1 MTRTAS
7 YERLVLI
14 ATILAIAL
22 YAVADARLA
31 VLVLGAPVAVAGL
44 LLTRGGQGWSMP
56 RIVSGLLVLGAVA
69 NAFRTASIDGVDV
82 SDFSEFMVL
91 ILLIKCF
98 DRRLPRDDSQLITL
112 CAFLAIGATLLSPA
126 LIVGALLL
134 VFVPVFVLLAMQY
147 QLYAGRFRAAEAE
160 REVAPRAEGGS
171 LGTPQLLG
179 VTGMSLLLAFVVSA
193 VVFVLVPRGLGRSVF
208 GDWTR
213 TNASSVTGFTDR
225 VQLGGEGVISESTR
239 PVLEVTVLD
248 QDGEPTGG
256 EGQLFYLRGSAL
268 DVYRGGTWI
277 ARSGGMLPAP
287 NRAEPGRVVPIPG
300 VARQVDTL
308 TLRVQ
313 MREPAG
319 SRTPI
324 FGLWRP
330 MSVKLETAGRVS
342 YSPVD
347 FALSFEPER
356 GEVLSYEVR
365 SATELLSPRDTRSGR
380 TPVSFDSEVARRRA
394 EAALR
399 IGEIEPDPGIRG
411 VVDDEIA
418 ARLIERYLQTNFGYT
433 LRMVS
438 PPVGEDPIDW
448 FLTERD
454 AGHCEYFASA
464 MAAMCRSVGINARVV
479 TGYVAAEFDPARGSY
494 LVRESNAHAW
504 VEAEVAPGL
513 WRVFDPTPQAELREI
528 HVPKVGLLARV
539 GRFFDSLENAWV
551 SSIIGFD
558 ESTRSRILGGEPGE
572 SGERVGGG
580 WMSRA
585 MSGGASR
592 WMRALAS
599 GAVAFVVIAL
609 GGLGLVALGRRI
621 GLIRRQ
627 GPGDGAH
634 AWEASPYYAEALALL
649 EDHELGKPSG
659 EPLARFAAR
668 RLAEVDA
675 GAAAAAEEI
684 ARLYYRERF
693 AGVSLDPGER
703 EAARSAVDRLRVRLG
718 LLAR

>member
-1 MTRTAS
+1 MTRTTS

-14 ATILAIAL
+14 ATLLAIAL

-31 VLVLGAPVAVAGL
+31 VLVLGAPVAVTGL

-56 RIVSGLLVLGAVA
+56 RFVSGLLVVGAVA

-126 LIVGALLL
+126 LIVGALLVAFL
-134 VFVPVFVLLAMQY
+134 PVFVLLAMQY
-147 QLYAGRFRAAEAE
+147 QLYAGRFRAAEAT
-160 REVAPRAEGGS
+160 RGS
-171 LGTPQLLG
+171 ARRDGAGPLGTAQLLG
-179 VTGMSLLLAFVVSA
+179 VTGMSLVLAFVVSA

-248 QDGEPTGG
+248 EDGERLGD
-256 EGQLFYLRGSAL
+256 EGRLFYLRGAAL

-277 ARSGGMLPAP
+277 TRSGGMLPAP

-308 TLRVQ
+308 TMRVQ

-330 MSVKLETAGRVS
+330 MSVKLGTPGRLS

-356 GEVLSYEVR
+356 GEVLLYEVR

-380 TPVSFDSEVARRRA
+380 TPASFDSEVVRQRA
-394 EAALR
+394 EAALLV
-399 IGEIEPDPGIRG
+399 GEIEADPGTRPVG
-411 VVDDEIA
+411 DDEIA

-479 TGYVAAEFDPARGSY
+479 TGYVAAEFDPTRGSY

-528 HVPKVGLLARV
+528 HVPKLGLLARV
-539 GRFFDSLENAWV
+539 GRFFDSLENAWI

-558 ESTRSRILGGEPGE
+558 ESTRSRILGVDEAQ
-572 SGERVGGG
+572 SGDRIGGS
-580 WMSRA
+580 WLTRA
-585 MSGGASR
+585 LRGDASR
-592 WMRALAS
+592 WMQALAS

-627 GPGDGAH
+627 GRGDAVH
-634 AWEASPYYAEALALL
+634 AWHGSPYYAEALALL
-649 EDHELGKPSG
+649 EDHDLGKPAG
-659 EPLARFAAR
+659 EPLARFAAG
-668 RLAEVDA
+668 RLSEVDA
-675 GAAAAAEEI
+675 DLAAAAGEI
-684 ARLYYRERF
+684 ARFYYRERF
-693 AGVSLDPGER
+693 AGAALDATAQQAAGE
-703 EAARSAVDRLRVRLG
+703 AVDRLRVRLG
-718 LLAR
+718 LLDR